1 MNNKE
6 DITFH
11 INNMAYTVSLAKPT
25 KEELLKYLDEHRN
38 NDTKDLLAA
47 YIQLSQEY
55 ATVKSELDMICE
67 KLDNI
72 K

>member
-11 INNMAYTVSLAKPT
+11 INNMAYTVSLTKPT